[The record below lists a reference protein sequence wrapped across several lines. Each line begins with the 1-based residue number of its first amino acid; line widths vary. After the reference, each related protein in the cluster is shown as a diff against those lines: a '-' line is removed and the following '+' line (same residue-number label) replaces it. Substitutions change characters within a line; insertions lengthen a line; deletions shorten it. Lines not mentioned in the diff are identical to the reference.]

1 MSPHDLL
8 QSFDDL
14 APEPD
19 DFRAEV
25 LGGLSER
32 PKVLPCKFFYD
43 AKGSQ
48 LFDEICELPE
58 YYPTRTEIALLI
70 EISADLARHIGPYAH
85 IIEYGCGSVKKVRP
99 LLDAL
104 DRPAAYVAVDISR
117 DHLLEAARTL
127 AADYPTLDVHAVCAD
142 FTKPFKVRPP
152 HHRPNARRVGFFPGS
167 TLGNFKPDDAH
178 RFLAHAVE
186 FLGPGGAMVIGI
198 DLKKEASILDA
209 AYNDS
214 KGITAAF
221 NLNLLYRIN
230 RELGAD
236 FDVAKFRHGAH
247 YNAAKGRV
255 EMHLYSMAD
264 QAVHVN
270 GSIFRFSEGESIHT
284 ENSHKYGIGEF
295 HRLAQKA
302 GFVPGKVWTDEAQ
315 LFSIHYLT
323 IPART

>member
-14 APEPD
+14 APESG
-19 DFRAEV
+19 DFRSEV
-25 LGGLSER
+25 VDGLSGR
-32 PKVLPCKFFYD
+32 PKALPCKYFYD

-58 YYPTRTEIALLI
+58 YYLTRTEIGLLK
-70 EISADLARHIGPYAH
+70 EIGADLARHIGPHAH

-117 DHLLEAARTL
+117 EHLLEAANTL
-127 AADYPTLDVHAVCAD
+127 AADYPDIDVHAVCAD
-142 FTKPFKVRPP
+142 FTKPFRVRPP
-152 HHRPNARRVGFFPGS
+152 IHRPKARRVGFFPGS
-167 TLGNFKPDDAH
+167 TLGNFGPDDAH
-178 RFLAHAVE
+178 RFLTRAAG

-198 DLKKEASILDA
+198 DLKKDEAILDA

-214 KGITAAF
+214 KGVTAAF
-221 NLNLLYRIN
+221 NLNLLSRIN

-247 YNAAKGRV
+247 YNAGRGRV
-255 EMHLYSMAD
+255 EMHLYSTAD
-264 QAVHVN
+264 QTVHVD
-270 GSIFRFSEGESIHT
+270 GSEFRFAEGESIHT
-284 ENSHKYGIGEF
+284 ENSHKYSIGDF
-295 HRLAQKA
+295 RRMARKA
-302 GFVPGKVWTDEAQ
+302 GFEPAKAWTDGAQ

-323 IPART
+323 IP